1 MKTYKMLRLGIV
13 FFLSIIT
20 VIISLSGC
28 EKENQES
35 AVFDKG
41 GGMMEYEKEI
51 DGSSLFI
58 RIDDKRS
65 ENADYQED
73 YREPNNNQWITD
85 LDWVHVFYLPS
96 SHRLFIIAEENT
108 SGRKRK
114 ASVRANTEYGG
125 EVHIHV
131 VQR

>member
-1 MKTYKMLRLGIV
+1 MLRFSIV
-13 FFLSIIT
+13 FFLSMIT

-35 AVFDKG
+35 AVFDKV
-41 GGMMEYEKEI
+41 GGMREYEKEI

-65 ENADYQED
+65 GNADYQED
-73 YREPNNNQWITD
+73 HREPNNSQWTTD
-85 LDWVHVFYLPS
+85 LDWVLVSYAPS
-96 SHRLFIIAEENT
+96 SHRLFIIAEPNP

-114 ASVRANTEYGG
+114 ASVRANTEDGG

>member
-1 MKTYKMLRLGIV
+1 MLRFSVV

-20 VIISLSGC
+20 MIISLSGC
-28 EKENQES
+28 EKENQDS
-35 AVFDKG
+35 AVFDKV
-41 GGMMEYEKEI
+41 GGMREYEKEI

-58 RIDDKRS
+58 RIDEKRS

-96 SHRLFIIAEENT
+96 SHRLFITAEPNP

-125 EVHIHV
+125 EVHVHV

>member
-1 MKTYKMLRLGIV
+1 MLRFSVV

-35 AVFDKG
+35 AVFEKV
-41 GGMMEYEKEI
+41 GGMREYEKEI

-65 ENADYQED
+65 GNAFYQED
-73 YREPNNNQWITD
+73 YREPNDSQWITD
-85 LDWVHVFYLPS
+85 LDWVHVFYSPS
-96 SHRLFIIAEENT
+96 SHILIIRAEENT